1 MARNGSGTYSLV
13 SGNPVTI
20 GSTISST
27 WANNTLSDIA
37 TALTGS
43 IAADGQT
50 TITANLPMSTYKH
63 TGAGSASASGQYLV
77 YAQSAAVL
85 VDLTLTSALNVTGA
99 STFIAA
105 MTMTAPSTVL
115 LKDSTS
121 FISDDADATKK
132 LTFQA
137 SGITTGTTR
146 TWTIGNYSGI
156 PMVPATEG
164 TLNQILTS
172 GGAGAQPT
180 WGAGFTPSASNA
192 LAGSVVQVVNTQ
204 TGAVAT
210 GTTIMPYDDTIPQ
223 NTEGDQYMS
232 LAITPTSATNK
243 LKITVVFNWCEVA
256 NTFNATSIALFQD
269 STANALAAIAEET
282 SGANLRAHCD
292 TFIHYMTAGTTLATT
307 FKVRAGG
314 DQAGTLG
321 FNSDTAGARL
331 FGGVCASSIT
341 IEEIKV

>member
-1 MARNGSGTYSLV
+1 MSRNGSGTYSLV
-13 SGNPVTI
+13 SGNPVTT

-50 TITANLPMSTYKH
+50 PITANLPMSNYKH
-63 TGAGSASASGQYLV
+63 TGAGSASATGQYLV
-77 YAQSAAVL
+77 YGQSSAAL
-85 VDLTLTSALNVTGA
+85 ADLTLSGALNVTGVV
-99 STFIAA
+99 
-105 MTMTAPSTVL
+105 TMVAPSTVL

-132 LTFQA
+132 LAFQA

-146 TWTIGNYSGI
+146 TWTVGNYSGI
-156 PMVPATEG
+156 PTVPATEG
-164 TLNQILTS
+164 TLNQVLTS
-172 GGAGAQPT
+172 AGAGAQPT

-192 LAGSVVQVVNTQ
+192 LAGSVVQVVNVQ
-204 TGAVAT
+204 DGALAT
-210 GTTIMPYDDTIPQ
+210 GTTIIPYDDTIPQ

-243 LKITVVFNWCEVA
+243 LKITVVFNWCEVS
-256 NTFNATSIALFQD
+256 NLFNATTIALFQD

-282 SGANLRAHCD
+282 SGANLKAHCD
-292 TFIHYMTAGTTLATT
+292 TFVHYMTAGTTSATT
-307 FKVRAGG
+307 FKVRAGP